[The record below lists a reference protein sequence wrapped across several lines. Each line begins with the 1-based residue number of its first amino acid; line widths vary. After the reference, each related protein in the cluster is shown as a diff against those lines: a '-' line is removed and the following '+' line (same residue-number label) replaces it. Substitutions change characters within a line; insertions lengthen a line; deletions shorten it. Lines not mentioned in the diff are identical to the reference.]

1 MSKYSSDSLA
11 EQEKVIGGTYI
22 EDDRVQQVES
32 LDPYAGLSE
41 TERAAVVCSLQP
53 NPLPLRLASY

>member
-41 TERAAVVCSLQP
+41 TERAAVVCC
-53 NPLPLRLASY
+53 LPLYLYL